1 MSQKES
7 KKRKKTSRRRP
18 NFEMFVLSLSSSSS
32 SLSPLL
38 CTHQWATGA
47 RVLSSQW
54 KRSEIDWLFERARTA
69 KKTFKFKIKQKNV
82 PALVQQHKFKKK
94 KKKI

>member
-1 MSQKES
+1 LS
-7 KKRKKTSRRRP
+7 
-18 NFEMFVLSLSSSSS
+18 SLSSSSS

-69 KKTFKFKIKQKNV
+69 KKTFKFKKTKTKKYKKRPRALARPAAQILKKEEYNKRKEKKNIY
-82 PALVQQHKFKKK
+82 QEKW
-94 KKKI
+94 